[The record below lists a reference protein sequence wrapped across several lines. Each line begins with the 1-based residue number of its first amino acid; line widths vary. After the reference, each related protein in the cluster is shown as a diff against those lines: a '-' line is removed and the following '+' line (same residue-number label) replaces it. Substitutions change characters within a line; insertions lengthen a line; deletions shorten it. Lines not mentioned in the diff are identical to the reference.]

1 MKTTRYGVALT
12 AACAALLLSGC
23 GGGGGEAST
32 AGGRPEQAAPAM
44 APTPAP
50 SAAADESRAAD
61 GKSITSDVKVVQQN
75 RSIVY
80 VASMT
85 VRTKDVTAS
94 AEKAKTI
101 VTGAGGYLSNEK
113 SSSPDSGSA
122 IATLEFKVPPDR
134 YPAVLTSLGKDLGK
148 RENLTQGTQDV
159 TQQVADVDSRLKSA
173 QRELETLR
181 SIMTK
186 AKTIGQVLEV
196 EREISS
202 RQAELESLQAQ
213 QKELAR
219 QVGMATLTLELVGP
233 EVVVAEPDDDPPG
246 FMGGLKAGWEALLT
260 FLKVA
265 VTVVGAVLPW
275 MLIVAPVVA
284 LIIFVVRRSSRPAG
298 PPPQHS
304 GPRPTEPPPP
314 PTQEDERSGVAG

>member
-23 GGGGGEAST
+23 GGGEAST
-32 AGGRPEQAAPAM
+32 AGGQSEQAAPAM
-44 APTPAP
+44 AASSAP
-50 SAAADESRAAD
+50 VPEAADQSRAAD
-61 GKSITSDVKVVQQN
+61 GKSITSDVKVTQQN
-75 RSIVY
+75 RSIIY
-80 VASMT
+80 VSSMT
-85 VRTKDVTAS
+85 VRTKDVTA
-94 AEKAKTI
+94 AADKAKTI
-101 VTGAGGYLSNEK
+101 VTGSGGYLSNEK

-122 IATLEFKVPPDR
+122 TATLEFKVPPDR
-134 YPAVLTSLGKDLGK
+134 YPAVLASLGKDLGK
-148 RENLTQGTQDV
+148 RENLNQGTQDV
-159 TQQVADVDSRLKSA
+159 TQQVADVESRVKSA

-213 QKELAR
+213 QKELAA
-219 QVGMATLTLELVGP
+219 QVGMATLTLQLVGP

-246 FMGGLKAGWEALLT
+246 FMGGLKAGWAALLT

-265 VTVVGAVLPW
+265 VTVIGAVLPW
-275 MLIVAPVVA
+275 MLIVAPVMA
-284 LIIFVVRRSSRPAG
+284 LIIFIVRRSSRPAG
-298 PPPQHS
+298 P
-304 GPRPTEPPPP
+304 RP